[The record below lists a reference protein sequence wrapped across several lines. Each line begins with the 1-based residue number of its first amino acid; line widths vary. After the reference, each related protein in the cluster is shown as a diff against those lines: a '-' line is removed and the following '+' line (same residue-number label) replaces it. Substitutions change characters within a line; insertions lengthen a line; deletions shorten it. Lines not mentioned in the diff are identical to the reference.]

1 MPRAPLLSFL
11 FFIATLPAC
20 LAGESTATPR
30 AVYEQRALKIATSL
44 KLADTAKSNRVAT
57 LIANQYQAL
66 ARIHAVRDEKIK
78 TAKAAP
84 GSDKSATTASVEAA
98 RNDATRAQNELHVT
112 YLSKLAKE
120 LSPAEIDQVKDG
132 MTYGVVPLTFRV
144 YQEMLPNLTQAQKD
158 QIYAWLVEAREQA
171 MDASTSEEKHGWFG
185 KYKGRINNY
194 LAAAGIDLKQAERD
208 RAART
213 QSTAKP

>member
-1 MPRAPLLSFL
+1 MPRARLLSLL
-11 FFIATLPAC
+11 FVIATLPAC
-20 LAGESTATPR
+20 LAAESTATPR
-30 AVYEQRALKIATSL
+30 AVYEQRALKITTSL
-44 KLADTAKSNRVAT
+44 KLADSAKSNRVAT

-66 ARIHAVRDEKIK
+66 AKIHAVRDEKIK
-78 TAKAAP
+78 AAKAAP
-84 GSDKSATTASVEAA
+84 GNDKSAINAGVDAA
-98 RNDATRAQNELHVT
+98 RNEAIRAQNELHVT
-112 YLSKLAKE
+112 YLSKLAEE

-194 LAAAGIDLKQAERD
+194 LSAAGIDLKQAEKD
-208 RAART
+208 RAARKQPT
-213 QSTAKP
+213 GKP